1 MDASRSYYLACR
13 QHDFEEIDAAKRQ
26 ADNANIHYVIAAND
40 NSPTAVGLTRSLV
53 RFNDCVTCGRQFLL
67 QRFDILQI
75 SQIFGG
81 SVVLLKRA
89 ISLATNWRFMRLR
102 LLLRRV
108 AENDA
113 QIASQTQIHGSRAP

>member
-13 QHDFEEIDAAKRQ
+13 QHDFAQVDATRCQ
-26 ADNANIHYVIAAND
+26 GDSANIHYVIPANG
-40 NSPTAVGLTRSLV
+40 NSPAAVGLTRALT

-67 QRFDILQI
+67 QRFDIVQI
-75 SQIFGG
+75 GQIFAG

-89 ISLATNWRFMRLR
+89 ISLATDWRFMRLR

-108 AENDA
+108 AEDDA
-113 QIASQTQIHGSRAP
+113 QIAS

>member
-13 QHDFEEIDAAKRQ
+13 QHDFAEIDATRCQ
-26 ADNANIHYVIAAND
+26 ADSANINYVTPAND
-40 NSPTAVGLTRSLV
+40 NSPTAVGLRRALA

-67 QRFDILQI
+67 QRFDIVQI
-75 SQIFGG
+75 GQIFGG

-89 ISLATNWRFMRLR
+89 ISLATDWRFMRLR

-108 AENDA
+108 AKDDA
-113 QIASQTQIHGSRAP
+113 QIASQAQIHGR